1 MASASSFEERE
12 FKQLQRHPH
21 YYLSGG
27 DVQFLVE
34 NQLFRVHRYFF
45 ERESCV
51 FRDQIHLPLT
61 PRGSCDGDEEPVA
74 IVLDVTAVAF
84 EKLLGIFYNPK
95 YSLFD
100 WTVADWTIVLELT
113 QQWEF
118 NEVRNLAIREL
129 DKLTEIPLIE
139 RIALYQRF
147 KVDQDLLLPL
157 YGKLCSR
164 PEALNEEESEAIGMK
179 TTVLIFRA
187 REHLRAQASDSGMSP
202 LPSGLDVSDVHH
214 TLRKLLDTT
223 PISPTDQAASSKK
236 GKQPDRTGYGAPV
249 KNSNGRTGEKFSSI
263 PLFLSR
269 SLRQAANRDTQRNV
283 EKV

>member
-1 MASASSFEERE
+1 MR
-12 FKQLQRHPH
+12 
-21 YYLSGG
+21 
-27 DVQFLVE
+27 
-34 NQLFRVHRYFF
+34 
-45 ERESCV
+45 
-51 FRDQIHLPLT
+51 
-61 PRGSCDGDEEPVA
+61 
-74 IVLDVTAVAF
+74 
-84 EKLLGIFYNPK
+84 K

-223 PISPTDQAASSKK
+223 PISPTDQAGKK
-236 GKQPDRTGYGAPV
+236 TDLL
-249 KNSNGRTGEKFSSI
+249 SNLE
-263 PLFLSR
+263 PM
-269 SLRQAANRDTQRNV
+269 N
-283 EKV
+283 